1 MMVKHYVYILLGFAA
16 VITGCSDSKK
26 DTAQT
31 TSGTPARAT
40 KVPAL
45 MAPFR
50 YHKAIEVAPGLT
62 FDIMSWGRGT
72 DTLGAFQILRSDS
85 VGQKYTTTT
94 GDLEG
99 RIVDVI
105 NSDMDTDG
113 NPEIFIHTQ
122 VADSTHKAVVF
133 GFEYN
138 DDNAR
143 KLEFPKLTRSQ
154 RKGYRGNDNFFI
166 KEGKLM
172 REFNVYNEDDSTV
185 TKPIQKRLLAYD
197 LRGNSLSVE
206 QISKDSTLT
215 DNKNDNPKAESQ
227 PATVKEEKTKTEEPK
242 HRSGSR
248 SRSRRKESS
257 SKRRSSSRKKKTHS
271 RKRRRHR

>member
-1 MMVKHYVYILLGFAA
+1 MMVKHYLYFLLGGMA
-16 VITGCSDSKK
+16 VIASCSNDKK
-26 DTAQT
+26 DASLQAVTAGAG
-31 TSGTPARAT
+31 SSAAKKG
-40 KVPAL
+40 AL

-50 YHKAIEVAPGLT
+50 YHKSVEVAPGLT
-62 FDIMSWGRGT
+62 YDVLSWGRGT
-72 DTLGAFQILRSDS
+72 DSVGAFQILRSDS
-85 VGQKYTTTT
+85 AERKYTTTT

-122 VADSTHKAVVF
+122 AADSTNKAVVY

-154 RKGYRGNDNFFI
+154 RKGYRGNDNFFV
-166 KEGKLM
+166 KDGKLM
-172 REFNVYNEDDSTV
+172 REFDVYNEDDSTA

-197 LRGNSLSVE
+197 LRGNSISVE
-206 QISKDSTLT
+206 QISKDTTLA
-215 DNKNDNPKAESQ
+215 DNKASAQPIASPAEKPKA
-227 PATVKEEKTKTEEPK
+227 EEPK
-242 HRSGSR
+242 HRSSSR
-248 SRSRRKESS
+248 HRERTSS
-257 SKRRSSSRKKKTHS
+257 RRSSSRKRQTSHKKETHS
-271 RKRRRHR
+271 KKRRRHR